1 MFHQLDRDNM
11 KQIVDILLRNIEKR
25 SENQMEIKLS
35 FDNSAREFL
44 IEKGYD
50 PKYGARPLRR
60 AIQNELEDKLAEAML
75 DGKVKA
81 GDQVTVSC
89 PAVLEGE
96 ETSLAFETK
105 RKPKRKTVVKKDQ
118 VND

>member
-1 MFHQLDRDNM
+1 
-11 KQIVDILLRNIEKR
+11 
-25 SENQMEIKLS
+25 MEVKLS
-35 FDNSAREFL
+35 FDDSAREFL

-96 ETSLAFETK
+96 EASLSFATK
-105 RKPKRKTVVKKDQ
+105 RKPKRKSAAKKDQ
-118 VND
+118 VSD

>member
-1 MFHQLDRDNM
+1 M
-11 KQIVDILLRNIEKR
+11 KQIVDILLGNIEKR
-25 SENQMEIKLS
+25 SESQMEIKLS
-35 FDNSAREFL
+35 FDDAAREFL

-75 DGKVKA
+75 DDKVKA
-81 GDQVTVSC
+81 GDEVLVTC
-89 PAVLEGE
+89 PTVPEGE
-96 ETSLAFETK
+96 EAGLVFTTK
-105 RKPKRKTVVKKDQ
+105 RKTRRKSSAKKEQ